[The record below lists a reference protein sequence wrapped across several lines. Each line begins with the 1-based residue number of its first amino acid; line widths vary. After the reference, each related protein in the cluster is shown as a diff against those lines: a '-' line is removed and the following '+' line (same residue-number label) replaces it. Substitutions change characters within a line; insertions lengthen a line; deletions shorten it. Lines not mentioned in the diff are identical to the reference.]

1 MVLRAWNLS
10 IQEAE
15 AEGSKL
21 QGQPGQLQEMC
32 VKITMKSRNA
42 GTGA

>member
-21 QGQPGQLQEMC
+21 QGHPGLLSEF
-32 VKITMKSRNA
+32 KASLGNFMKSVSK
-42 GTGA
+42 

>member
-15 AEGSKL
+15 AERSKL
-21 QGQPGQLQEMC
+21 QGQPGLLSEL
-32 VKITMKSRNA
+32 KANL
-42 GTGA
+42 GY